1 MLLYFYSES
10 SYTRSNER
18 STMSILGEINSI
30 LFTRDPMRTG
40 CVENKLEDEYMEEA
54 VHINHL
60 IDMSYSSTDICP
72 VVKRVF
78 DLFFWDNCLSGDE
91 LADIAKDIQLILA
104 KA

>member
-1 MLLYFYSES
+1 
-10 SYTRSNER
+10 
-18 STMSILGEINSI
+18 MSILNKINEI
-30 LFTRDPMRTG
+30 LFLADPMRTG

-60 IDMSYSSTDICP
+60 IDTTYSSADICP

-78 DLFFWDNCLSGDE
+78 DKMFWDNCLSE
-91 LADIAKDIQLILA
+91 EEVTNIANDIQLILE

>member
-10 SYTRSNER
+10 SYTMSNER
-18 STMSILGEINSI
+18 STMSILDEINSI

-40 CVENKLEDEYMEEA
+40 CVANKLEDEYMEEA

-60 IDMSYSSTDICP
+60 IDMTYSSTDIYP

-78 DLFFWDNCLSGDE
+78 DLFFWDNCLSEDDID
-91 LADIAKDIQLILA
+91 DIANDIHRILMEA
-104 KA
+104 